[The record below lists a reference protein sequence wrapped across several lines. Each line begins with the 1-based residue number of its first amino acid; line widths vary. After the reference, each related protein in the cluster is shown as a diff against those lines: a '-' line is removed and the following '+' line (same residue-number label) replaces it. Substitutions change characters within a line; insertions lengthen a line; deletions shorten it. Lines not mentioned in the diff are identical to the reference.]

1 MRRLIALFLVLSAL
15 LGLVGCDLIPDLQTG
30 HVHQYTDTM
39 ISPSDTER
47 GYTLHTCECGDSYA
61 DAYFSA
67 SSGLEYELLTSGKYS
82 VIGIGNCTD
91 VSIVI
96 PRSYKGI
103 PVEVIG
109 ERAFEGCQGFWE
121 ILIPDSVTTIEAR
134 AFSSSSFK
142 HVNIP
147 DSVTSI
153 GDYVFYLCERLGE
166 IEIPDSVTHL
176 GQNAFYS
183 SGISNIV
190 LGNGIT
196 EIKKGTFNSCDNLK
210 SITIPGSVTSIGE
223 EAFYQCRGLESVT
236 LNNGL
241 ITISDSAF
249 YGCFSL
255 ESIHIPDTVT
265 MIGNRAFHSC
275 HALESV
281 IIGNS
286 VTVIGTEAFTA
297 CAKLKS
303 INIPKSVTL
312 IKSDAFWLCP
322 KLESAVFEETT
333 GWREGD
339 IEISPEILEDP
350 ATAAKYLKTY
360 TQPWSR
366 K

>member
-1 MRRLIALFLVLSAL
+1 MRKSIALFLVLSTFICL
-15 LGLVGCDLIPDLQTG
+15 IGCNRIPDLLLG
-30 HVHQYTDTM
+30 HVHQYTNTM
-39 ISPSDTER
+39 IFPSDTER
-47 GYTLHTCECGDSYA
+47 GYTLHTCECGYSYA
-61 DAYFSA
+61 DTYISA

-91 VSIVI
+91 VSVVI

-121 ILIPDSVTTIEAR
+121 VLIPDTVTTIEAR

-142 HVNIP
+142 FVNIP

-153 GDYVFYLCERLGE
+153 GDSAFLRCERLCD
-166 IEIPDSVTHL
+166 IKIPDSVTHL

-190 LGNGIT
+190 LGNGVT
-196 EIKKGTFNSCDNLK
+196 EIKNRTFYSCYNLE

-223 EAFYQCRGLESVT
+223 EAFYQCRKLESVT

-241 ITISDSAF
+241 ITISDYAF

-255 ESIHIPDTVT
+255 KSIHIPDTVT
-265 MIGNRAFHSC
+265 RIENQAFHSC
-275 HALESV
+275 QALENV

-312 IKSDAFWLCP
+312 IKSDAFWVCP

-339 IEISPEILEDP
+339 NEISPEILEDP
-350 ATAAKYLKTY
+350 ATAAEYLKTY

>member
-1 MRRLIALFLVLSAL
+1 MRRFLKICSFVLALVVMVSTFAACKKDETENKDDPTTFTTAENNPDGAKV
-15 LGLVGCDLIPDLQTG
+15 VDKDLKFGDFYYATYDDNTVTITN
-30 HVHQYTDTM
+30 YA
-39 ISPSDTER
+39 
-47 GYTLHTCECGDSYA
+47 GDSETVKVPIEI
-61 DAYFSA
+61 D
-67 SSGLEYELLTSGKYS
+67 GK
-82 VIGIGNCTD
+82 T
-91 VSIVI
+91 
-96 PRSYKGI
+96 
-103 PVEVIG
+103 
-109 ERAFEGCQGFWE
+109 
-121 ILIPDSVTTIEAR
+121 VTTIGEG
-134 AFSSSSFK
+134 SFYQK
-142 HVNIP
+142 EKTKV
-147 DSVTSI
+147 V
-153 GDYVFYLCERLGE
+153 
-166 IEIPDSVTHL
+166 EIPDSVTHL

-210 SITIPGSVTSIGE
+210 SVTIPGSVTSIGE
-223 EAFYQCRGLESVT
+223 EAFYQCRKLESVT

-241 ITISDSAF
+241 ITISDYAF

-255 ESIHIPDTVT
+255 KSIHIPDTVT
-265 MIGNRAFHSC
+265 RIENQAFHSC
-275 HALESV
+275 QALENV

-312 IKSDAFWLCP
+312 IKIDAFWVCP

-339 IEISPEILEDP
+339 DEISPEILEDP
-350 ATAAKYLKTY
+350 ATAAEYLKTY